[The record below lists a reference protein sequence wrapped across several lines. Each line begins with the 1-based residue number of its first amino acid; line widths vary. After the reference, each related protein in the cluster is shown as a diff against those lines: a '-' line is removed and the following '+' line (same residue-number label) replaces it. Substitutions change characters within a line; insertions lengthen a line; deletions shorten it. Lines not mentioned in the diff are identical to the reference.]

1 MIKKKFVKI
10 FFIISLII
18 VAALLTYSKFYKKTN
33 DDQIKKE
40 EISDTIYNS
49 NIIKNV
55 EYTTRDKKGNE
66 YFIKAEEGEI
76 DFSNSNIIF
85 LKKVYAIIKLIDTS
99 SEEITIVSDFG
110 KYNSE
115 NYDTIFSK
123 NVKIKYLDN
132 KITGDYLDFS
142 LERNSMIISKN
153 VIYNNLDNILKADVI
168 DVNIKTKDTKI
179 FMYDQEQKVNIKSK
193 N

>member
-1 MIKKKFVKI
+1 MLKKKFVKI
-10 FFIISLII
+10 FFSFLFFI
-18 VAALLTYSKFYKKTN
+18 VGALLIYSKFYKNTN
-33 DDQIKKE
+33 NDQIKE
-40 EISDTIYNS
+40 ENTDKIYNS

-66 YFIKAEEGEI
+66 YFIKAQEGEI

-85 LKKVYAIIKLIDTS
+85 LKKVYAIIKLIDSS
-99 SEEITIVSDFG
+99 SEEITIVSEFG

-123 NVKIKYLDN
+123 NVKINYIDN
-132 KITGDYLDFS
+132 EITGDYLDFS
-142 LERNSMIISKN
+142 IERNSMIISKN

-168 DVNIKTKDTKI
+168 DINIKTKDTKI
-179 FMYDQEQKVNIKSK
+179 FMYEKEQKVSIKSK